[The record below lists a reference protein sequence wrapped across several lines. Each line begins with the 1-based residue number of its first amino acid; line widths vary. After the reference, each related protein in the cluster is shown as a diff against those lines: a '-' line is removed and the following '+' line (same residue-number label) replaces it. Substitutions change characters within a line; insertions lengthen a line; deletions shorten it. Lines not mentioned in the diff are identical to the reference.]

1 MSIPAYLIL
10 GSPSS
15 GRCGIAHRLISSALS
30 DDDFCGV
37 YISENENHTDFDKKI
52 ATASNAG
59 FMRYSDAENA
69 AEKISK
75 LDENKFTQVFYIAD
89 STRNLADSI
98 EDFKKIVNCGKIRLA
113 RIWSVFDCAMFE
125 KFPRETT
132 PWFDALSHFAD
143 CVLLS
148 RREGVANRTVAD
160 LKSRYEKM
168 CHPHIF
174 AIVDKN
180 FNVPNPMEILVEEAR
195 RISMVFDEIDPIDE
209 LDLDEDNLPE
219 EPFSLELK
227 PDIYLE
233 RNQNGARMREIPD
246 VSEYSKKTH
255 LENPQ

>member
-15 GRCGIAHRLISSALS
+15 GRCGIAHGVISSALG

-37 YISENENHTDFDKKI
+37 FISENETHTEFDKQI
-52 ATASNAG
+52 ASSPISG

-89 STRNLADSI
+89 SSRNLADSI
-98 EDFKKIVNCGKIRLA
+98 EDFKKILDGGRIRLA
-113 RIWSVFDCAMFE
+113 RIWSVFDCLMFE
-125 KFPRETT
+125 KFPRETA

-148 RREGVANRTVAD
+148 NRSGVPNKTVAD
-160 LKSRYEKM
+160 IKTRYEKM
-168 CHPHIF
+168 CHPHLF
-174 AIVDKN
+174 VNVDKN
-180 FNVPNPMEILVEEAR
+180 FNVSNPMEILLEEAR
-195 RISMVFDEIDPIDE
+195 RISMFFDDVDPLDE

-227 PDIYLE
+227 PDPYLE
-233 RNQNGARMREIPD
+233 RNQNGARSREIPD
-246 VSEYSKKTH
+246 VSEYAKKAH
-255 LENPQ
+255 SGQL